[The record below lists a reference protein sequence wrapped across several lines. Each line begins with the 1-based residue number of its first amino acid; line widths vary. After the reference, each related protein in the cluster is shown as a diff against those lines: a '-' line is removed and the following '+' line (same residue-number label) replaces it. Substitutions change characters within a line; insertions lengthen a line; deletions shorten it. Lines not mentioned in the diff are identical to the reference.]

1 MKLVGFG
8 WKSDAF
14 TVRGWCHGRR
24 QGAHVRAPLLEDL
37 HAEPPG
43 SRQKVSMYRGTP
55 ARPHGSAP
63 GALPQIGKL
72 GTQHGGPGQA
82 PEPPV
87 TTAYL
92 SLGPEMLPPSGVS
105 SASVPRAWS
114 RGVGRVCVVFEGP
127 DTHLGGD
134 GRAHLLLASRV

>member
-92 SLGPEMLPPSGVS
+92 SLGPEMLPPLRCVLSQCPSSVVTWSGQGVCG
-105 SASVPRAWS
+105 VRRA
-114 RGVGRVCVVFEGP
+114 
-127 DTHLGGD
+127 
-134 GRAHLLLASRV
+134 